1 MRRFVAP
8 LIAAAFLPA
17 SLVAQT
23 AEPGAAQASTKSSVP
38 RASDGKPD
46 LTGVWQAGSTAR
58 GSWEEANSGT
68 GLGGTGKNPSAP
80 AVLSASD
87 RPATAEK
94 AKPARPATR
103 APDNTEMTTSGC
115 GPVPVSHPAAVVAAM
130 ASVQNSTARL
140 SAMTFVAEASAECRL
155 PLPSA
160 AEAAPTTHNDKRAR
174 PLTRRATFIVC
185 LLSSIRQWGVRLRGS
200 EATRGWP
207 AFEPMKARNGHSR
220 RRRSPRYSATAW
232 PEPPNSAGKS
242 FSLGSPSRMRS
253 TVSA

>member
-8 LIAAAFLPA
+8 LIVAPLIVAMAFPSA

-23 AEPGAAQASTKSSVP
+23 AAPGAAKSSVP

-94 AKPARPATR
+94 APYQPWAAQRVLESYKNRGVDDPAASACRPA
-103 APDNTEMTTSGC
+103 
-115 GPVPVSHPAAVVAAM
+115 
-130 ASVQNSTARL
+130 
-140 SAMTFVAEASAECRL
+140 F
-155 PLPSA
+155 
-160 AEAAPTTHNDKRAR
+160 
-174 PLTRRATFIVC
+174 
-185 LLSSIRQWGVRLRGS
+185 
-200 EATRGWP
+200 
-207 AFEPMKARNGHSR
+207 
-220 RRRSPRYSATAW
+220 
-232 PEPPNSAGKS
+232 PEPPSWGSTRPKS
-242 FSLGSPSRMRS
+242 SRPRNKS
-253 TVSA
+253 